1 MSTDIA
7 INPDRIQNLFSNL
20 DTRQSL
26 LAAVTHLHKTLTHHF
41 SSLDLS
47 LSQRSQA
54 LDSQIQALDSRTEE
68 TLSSLETRENAIAD
82 RLAAAAARIE
92 SRKQAAVSAAAGG
105 GERRVVREYC
115 RVMDW
120 KGLLGFV
127 LAKKDEAVGDR
138 WEGTALREEIAA
150 AVAEEAVDGMR
161 MVLEAVEEFVDSR
174 VEGKLVALADRRWA
188 CGVLIQAVVEKGG
201 GGDRGGVGRGMK
213 ERAVGVLEKWKGV
226 MGREK
231 GGYVSGG
238 GFGSGEARMFLQI
251 VIGFGL
257 KEMVGEEYLRKLLV
271 QYTTNRQIGQ
281 FAKLAWTLG
290 LADQIKD
297 IVEELAKS
305 RKNAVEEANDLELNA
320 TVAMLKCAEDNKLE
334 SKSTIDSLWK
344 RVQQLEKAKEEH
356 KKKSAPTSTSKPP
369 NKRGRRGG
377 GGPPSYPPK
386 SGRFSNAS
394 PASRSLQATPSTFRT
409 PYKNASRNMYEG
421 PGPASYGP
429 GYGGAVGGRAS
440 GPYGGAPTGGSYG
453 GAPAGGSYGGAPI
466 GGLYGGDPAGGP
478 YGGAQAGG
486 SYGGH
491 GSYAGPRNF
500 GSYDRS
506 AASAPPPPY
515 PPYHH

>member
-7 INPDRIQNLFSNL
+7 INPDRIKTFFNRL

-26 LAAVTHLHKTLTHHF
+26 LATVTHLHKTLTHHF
-41 SSLDLS
+41 SSLDQS

-54 LDSQIQALDSRTEE
+54 LDSQIQALDTQTEE
-68 TLSSLETRENAIAD
+68 TLNSLETRENAIAD

-127 LAKKDEAVGDR
+127 LAKKEEAVGDR

-174 VEGKLVALADRRWA
+174 VEGKLAALADRRWA
-188 CGVLIQAVVEKGG
+188 CGVLNQAVVETGG
-201 GGDRGGVGRGMK
+201 GGDGGGVGRGMK

-271 QYTTNRQIGQ
+271 QYTTNR
-281 FAKLAWTLG
+281 
-290 LADQIKD
+290 
-297 IVEELAKS
+297 
-305 RKNAVEEANDLELNA
+305 
-320 TVAMLKCAEDNKLE
+320 
-334 SKSTIDSLWK
+334 
-344 RVQQLEKAKEEH
+344 
-356 KKKSAPTSTSKPP
+356 
-369 NKRGRRGG
+369 
-377 GGPPSYPPK
+377 
-386 SGRFSNAS
+386 
-394 PASRSLQATPSTFRT
+394 
-409 PYKNASRNMYEG
+409 
-421 PGPASYGP
+421 
-429 GYGGAVGGRAS
+429 
-440 GPYGGAPTGGSYG
+440 
-453 GAPAGGSYGGAPI
+453 
-466 GGLYGGDPAGGP
+466 
-478 YGGAQAGG
+478 
-486 SYGGH
+486 
-491 GSYAGPRNF
+491 
-500 GSYDRS
+500 
-506 AASAPPPPY
+506 
-515 PPYHH
+515 